1 MRLGIVGGSGLYQMA
16 AVEDAELVEIETP
29 WGKPSDSLLLGRIG
43 DTPVAFLPR
52 HGRGNSL
59 TPTELNYRANIA
71 ALKMVRSE
79 EYTSELQSLMRTSY
93 DVFCLKKTTTRY
105 SSSTQL

>member
-52 HGRGNSL
+52 HGRGHRL

-71 ALKMVRSE
+71 ALKMVGCTYVLSISACGSFQIGRASVRE
-79 EYTSELQSLMRTSY
+79 RVCRT
-93 DVFCLKKTTTRY
+93 V
-105 SSSTQL
+105 